1 MKELKDK
8 ILEEGIVLG
17 ENILKVDSFLN
28 QQIDVE
34 LIKKMG
40 VEFAEHFKDKNI
52 DKVFTVES
60 SGIAPA
66 LATASELGVKCVFGR
81 KKQSLTTSE
90 DVYHSSVYSFTKQVM
105 NELIVNK
112 EFISEG
118 ENVLMIDDFLANG
131 QAAKGM
137 IAIIRQAGA
146 NPIGCGI
153 VIEKSFSNGRK
164 IIEDMGVEVYSL
176 ARIAKL
182 TKEEIVFLEDWLN
195 L

>member
-1 MKELKDK
+1 MQALKDK
-8 ILEEGIVLG
+8 ILEEGVVLG
-17 ENILKVDSFLN
+17 HDILKVDSFLN

-34 LIKKMG
+34 LISKMG
-40 VEFAEHFKDKNI
+40 KEFAQHFKDKKI
-52 DKVFTVES
+52 DKVLTVES

-90 DVYHSSVYSFTKQVM
+90 DVYHSSVFSFTKQVM

-112 EFISEG
+112 EFINEG
-118 ENVLMIDDFLANG
+118 ENILMIDDFLANG

-137 IAIIRQAGA
+137 VAIIRQAGA
-146 NPIGCGI
+146 NPVGCGI

-164 IIEDMGVEVYSL
+164 LIEDMEVEVYSL

-182 TKEEIVFLEDWLN
+182 EEGNIVFLED
-195 L
+195 

>member
-1 MKELKDK
+1 MKELEQK
-8 ILEEGIVLG
+8 ILDEGIVLG
-17 ENILKVDSFLN
+17 EDILKVDSFLN

-34 LIKKMG
+34 LISKMG
-40 VEFAEHFKDKNI
+40 EEFAEHFKDQNI

-66 LATASELGVKCVFGR
+66 LATAKNLGVKCEFGR

-90 DVYHSSVYSFTKQVM
+90 DVYHSSVFSFTKQVM

-112 EFISEG
+112 EFIKEG

-146 NPIGCGI
+146 NPVGCGI
-153 VIEKSFSNGRK
+153 VIEKSFSNGRS
-164 IIEDMGVEVYSL
+164 IVEDMGVEVYSL

-182 TKEEIVFLEDWLN
+182 EEDNIVFEEN
-195 L
+195 

>member
-8 ILEEGIVLG
+8 ILEEGVVLG
-17 ENILKVDSFLN
+17 NDILKVDSFLN

-40 VEFAEHFKDKNI
+40 KEFAEHFKDKNI
-52 DKVFTVES
+52 DKIFTVES

-81 KKQSLTTSE
+81 KKQSLTTDE
-90 DVYHSSVYSFTKQVM
+90 DVYHSSVYSFTKQEM

-112 EFISEG
+112 EFINEG

-146 NPIGCGI
+146 NPVGCGI
-153 VIEKSFSNGRK
+153 VIEKSFSNGRS
-164 IIEDMGVEVYSL
+164 IIEEMGVELYSL

-182 TKEEIVFLEDWLN
+182 EDGKIEFVE
-195 L
+195 

>member
-1 MKELKDK
+1 MKELENK

-17 ENILKVDSFLN
+17 EDILKVDSFLN

-34 LIKKMG
+34 LMG
-40 VEFAEHFKDKNI
+40 KVGREFADHFKDKKI
-52 DKVFTVES
+52 DKVLTVES

-66 LATASELGVKCVFGR
+66 LFVAEILGVKCVFAR
-81 KKQSLTTSE
+81 KKQSLTTSK
-90 DVYHSSVYSFTKQVM
+90 DVYHSSVYSFTKQQM

-112 EFISEG
+112 EFISED

-146 NPIGCGI
+146 NPVGCGI
-153 VIEKSFSNGRK
+153 VIEKAFSEGRK
-164 IIEDMGVEVYSL
+164 VIEDMGVEIYSL
-176 ARIAKL
+176 ARIKKL
-182 TKEEIVFLEDWLN
+182 SANEIIFEDN
-195 L
+195 

>member
-8 ILEEGIVLG
+8 ILEEGVVLG
-17 ENILKVDSFLN
+17 NDILKVDSFLN

-34 LIKKMG
+34 LIQKMG
-40 VEFAEHFKDKNI
+40 KEFAEHFKDQKI
-52 DKVFTVES
+52 DKIFTVES

-66 LATASELGVKCVFGR
+66 LAAASELGVKCVFGR
-81 KKQSLTTSE
+81 KKKSLTTDE
-90 DVYHSSVYSFTKQVM
+90 EVYHSSVYSFTKQEM

-112 EFISEG
+112 EFINEG

-137 IAIIRQAGA
+137 VAIVRQAGA
-146 NPIGCGI
+146 NPVGCGI
-153 VIEKSFSNGRK
+153 VIEKSFSNGRN
-164 IIEDMGVEVYSL
+164 IIEEMGIEVYSL

-182 TKEEIVFLEDWLN
+182 EEGKIEFVED
-195 L
+195 

>member
-1 MKELKDK
+1 MRELKEK
-8 ILEEGIVLG
+8 ILEEGVVLG
-17 ENILKVDSFLN
+17 DDILKVDSFLN

-34 LIKKMG
+34 LISKMG
-40 VEFAEHFKDKNI
+40 KEFAEHFKDRKI

-90 DVYHSSVYSFTKQVM
+90 DVYHSSVFSFTKQVM

-112 EFISEG
+112 EFINEG

-146 NPIGCGI
+146 NPVGLGI
-153 VIEKSFSNGRK
+153 VIEKSFSNGRQ
-164 IIEDMGVEVYSL
+164 IIEDMGVDMYSL

-182 TKEEIVFLEDWLN
+182 EEGNIVFVED
-195 L
+195 